1 MMQIY
6 LVGGAVRDALLG
18 LEVSDRDY
26 VVVGG
31 SVRQMLAQGFTPVGK
46 DFPVFLHPRTKAE
59 YALARQERKVGE
71 GYTGFTF
78 NTHSS
83 VTLEEDLLRRDLTIN
98 AMAQD
103 DSGNI
108 VDPYGGQ
115 ADLHNK
121 ILRHVS
127 PAFSED
133 PLRILRVARFY
144 ARFRPLGFSVAPDTQ
159 VLLKE
164 MIAQGVLNELAAPRV
179 WQELLKVLQEPE
191 PAAFFELLHE
201 LGGLTPWFAE
211 LTSEI
216 IFSPSWQAQLMLV
229 QREHNNIVKVPVLV
243 APLNSAEQNAFC
255 QRLPVPNEIT
265 DIITLGQEVNQQLRD
280 YAKLGA
286 DELVDLLYRVDV
298 MRRPGRLQVLISIAR
313 VCHSEL
319 SDMRTFF
326 TKAEQVLRSIK
337 ASDLIAQG
345 HQGAAIKTALRD
357 AHINKIQSFI
367 AQ

>member
-1 MMQIY
+1 MQTY

-18 LEVSDRDY
+18 LDVSDRDY

-31 SVRQMLAQGFTPVGK
+31 SVREMLAQGFTPVGK

-78 NTHSS
+78 NTDSS

-115 ADLHNK
+115 VDLHNK
-121 ILRHVS
+121 TLRHVS

-144 ARFRPLGFSVAPDTQ
+144 ARFRSLGFSVALETKA
-159 VLLKE
+159 LLKG
-164 MIAQGVLNELAAPRV
+164 MIEQGVLNQLAAPRV

-201 LGGLTPWFAE
+201 LGGLSPWFAE
-211 LTSEI
+211 FNATLIQS
-216 IFSPSWQAQLMLV
+216 SHWQEQLKLAQI
-229 QREHNNIVKVPVLV
+229 NYNSIVRVPVL
-243 APLNSAEQNAFC
+243 LSRLTSSEQNGFC

-265 DIITLGQEVNQQLRD
+265 DIITLGQEVNHQLRD
-280 YAKLGA
+280 YAKLSA

-298 MRRPGRLQVLISIAR
+298 MRRPARLQVLISIAQ
-313 VCHSEL
+313 VCHPEL
-319 SDMRTFF
+319 SGIRSFF
-326 TKAEQVLRSIK
+326 TEAEQVLRSIK

-357 AHINKIQSFI
+357 AHINKIQSFL